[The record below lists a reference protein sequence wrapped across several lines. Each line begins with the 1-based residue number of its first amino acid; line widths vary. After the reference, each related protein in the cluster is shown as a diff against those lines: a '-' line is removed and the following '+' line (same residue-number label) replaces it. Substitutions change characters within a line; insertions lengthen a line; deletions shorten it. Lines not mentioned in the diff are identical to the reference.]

1 MPCFSLSYAK
11 GHSASFHVNGTNG
24 FVSGAFLK
32 SYKLYGEIERLLFKE
47 DTGEC
52 KLFFSRSTHKQY
64 WNFILPVGD
73 VFLPF
78 SDETKL

>member
-47 DTGEC
+47 DTVNASCSSAGQRI
-52 KLFFSRSTHKQY
+52 SSTAISFY
-64 WNFILPVGD
+64 L
-73 VFLPF
+73 
-78 SDETKL
+78 